1 LNGLDTVYPVNWNNC
16 VSEFIE
22 KPYENYKNI
31 IRSYQPF
38 VVLVNSVY
46 RKLENKT
53 EEEIKQANMP
63 LNYFLNKSIENNKAN
78 FENIHNNF
86 YMDSKYVIV
95 SDWLETYVTKE
106 HYLLA
111 NYLEKLGWIL
121 IKLSALN
128 IQYIRNRKCTVLCIT
143 YDDFDISK
151 LKCDNV
157 RLIYKIDDLYP
168 FKNIRK
174 LCIENADNIISP
186 YKYLFKTPKIIS
198 MYPLINNVESK
209 QIWYSAVNKFYENIE
224 FNENPIEQIFVSGSI
239 SYVYPL
245 REYINNSSSKNIA
258 RLKHPNYN
266 NYTHNCINE
275 LFYRKLN
282 EYLCCFTDASSYRYV
297 LLKVFEICSVGSLLL
312 VEDCIE
318 EELNKLGMYNNIHC
332 IMFNKSNIDEKI
344 EWICDKKNRSIID
357 KIRKSGMDL
366 VRKSHNTAVRAL
378 EIDEW
383 HKKTRKH

>member
-186 YKYLFKTPKIIS
+186 YKYNILYKYLYFKVFLLASVNIIS
-198 MYPLINNVESK
+198 NSFSLANLIISGLTLKFLNV
-209 QIWYSAVNKFYENIE
+209 
-224 FNENPIEQIFVSGSI
+224 
-239 SYVYPL
+239 
-245 REYINNSSSKNIA
+245 
-258 RLKHPNYN
+258 
-266 NYTHNCINE
+266 T
-275 LFYRKLN
+275 LFILN
-282 EYLCCFTDASSYRYV
+282 TNL
-297 LLKVFEICSVGSLLL
+297 SLIG
-312 VEDCIE
+312 VP
-318 EELNKLGMYNNIHC
+318 
-332 IMFNKSNIDEKI
+332 S
-344 EWICDKKNRSIID
+344 
-357 KIRKSGMDL
+357 DL
-366 VRKSHNTAVRAL
+366 
-378 EIDEW
+378 
-383 HKKTRKH
+383 